1 MYIWKQKG
9 ACRIHTTDGDYLDSQ
24 LLGELEKQL
33 LPYGFFRIHKSYLV
47 HVTYISELFPWAQN
61 SMAVKMQGFE
71 KAVLPVGR
79 EKVKQ
84 LRLLL
89 GL

>member
-1 MYIWKQKG
+1 
-9 ACRIHTTDGDYLDSQ
+9 
-24 LLGELEKQL
+24 
-33 LPYGFFRIHKSYLV
+33 
-47 HVTYISELFPWAQN
+47 
-61 SMAVKMQGFE
+61 MAVKMQGFE